1 MHLPLPFDNVMAD
14 FNFIFCIGLVTV
26 IFILQ
31 FVVLLFHV
39 HVELV
44 FLLAN

>member
-14 FNFIFCIGLVTV
+14 FNFIFRIGLVTV